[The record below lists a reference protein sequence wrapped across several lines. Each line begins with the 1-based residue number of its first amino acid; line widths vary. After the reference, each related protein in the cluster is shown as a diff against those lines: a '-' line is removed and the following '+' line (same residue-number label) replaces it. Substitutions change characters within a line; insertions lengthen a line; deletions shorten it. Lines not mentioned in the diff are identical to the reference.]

1 MRKKASYFI
10 YLDPE
15 FLDRNE
21 EKKKES
27 NESQKKDD
35 ESKNDSEKIEKDE
48 LISSFK
54 NSKYFR

>member
-1 MRKKASYFI
+1 MKINLIFV

-15 FLDRNE
+15 FLDQDE

-27 NESQKKDD
+27 LESKEKDD

-48 LISSFK
+48 LISNFQ
-54 NSKYFR
+54 NSKYLR

>member
-1 MRKKASYFI
+1 MKINLIFV

-15 FLDRNE
+15 FLDRDE

-27 NESQKKDD
+27 LESKEKDD

-48 LISSFK
+48 LISNFQ
-54 NSKYFR
+54 NSKYLR